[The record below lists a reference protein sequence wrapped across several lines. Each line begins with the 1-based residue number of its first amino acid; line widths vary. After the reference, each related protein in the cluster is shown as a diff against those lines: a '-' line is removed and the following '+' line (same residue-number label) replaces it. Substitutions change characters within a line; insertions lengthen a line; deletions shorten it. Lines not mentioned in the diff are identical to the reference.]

1 MYSMPGEMYDNKLDI
16 HKKVNGFK
24 EMTQNF
30 LKSVTS
36 RLTVAQVVDGVRS
49 GADLTFDFICYTI
62 FAGWIAAMGLINN
75 SPVDIAA
82 AMMIE
87 PIMVNNNVFIFLIVL
102 V

>member
-1 MYSMPGEMYDNKLDI
+1 MPGEIYDNKFDI

-24 EMTQNF
+24 EVTQNF

-87 PIMVNNNVFIFLIVL
+87 PIMVNKHVFIF
-102 V
+102 

>member
-1 MYSMPGEMYDNKLDI
+1 MYSMPGEIYDNKFDI

-24 EMTQNF
+24 EVTQNF

-87 PIMVNNNVFIFLIVL
+87 PIMVNKDALFFLIAL

>member
-1 MYSMPGEMYDNKLDI
+1 MPGEIYDNKFDI

-24 EMTQNF
+24 EVTQNF

-87 PIMVNNNVFIFLIVL
+87 PIMVNKDALFFLIAL

>member
-1 MYSMPGEMYDNKLDI
+1 MPGEMYDNKLDI

-87 PIMVNNNVFIFLIVL
+87 PIMVNNNVFIF
-102 V
+102 

>member
-1 MYSMPGEMYDNKLDI
+1 MPGEMYDNKLDI

>member
-1 MYSMPGEMYDNKLDI
+1 MPGEIYDSKFDI
-16 HKKVNGFK
+16 HKKTNGFK
-24 EMTQNF
+24 DMTQNF

-87 PIMVNNNVFIFLIVL
+87 PIMV
-102 V
+102 

>member
-1 MYSMPGEMYDNKLDI
+1 MYSMPGEIYDNKFDI

-24 EMTQNF
+24 EVTQNF

-87 PIMVNNNVFIFLIVL
+87 PIMVNKDLLFFLIAL

>member
-1 MYSMPGEMYDNKLDI
+1 MPGEIYDNKFDI

-24 EMTQNF
+24 EVTQNF

-87 PIMVNNNVFIFLIVL
+87 PIMVNKDLLFFLIAL